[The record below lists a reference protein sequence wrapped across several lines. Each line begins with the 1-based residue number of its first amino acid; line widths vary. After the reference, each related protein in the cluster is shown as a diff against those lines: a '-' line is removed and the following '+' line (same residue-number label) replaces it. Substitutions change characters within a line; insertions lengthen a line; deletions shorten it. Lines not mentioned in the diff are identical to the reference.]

1 MRSVIC
7 GLFAAAVLVA
17 LLAGVATAQDQVSV
31 LVRPAAPQVQV
42 LVQPY
47 VPPAIVRRGV
57 FFRYTYV
64 PTQAGPVVVRQ
75 LGWPWRPGF
84 TVPQPVIIHHQRG
97 G

>member
-7 GLFAAAVLVA
+7 GLFAAVLVA
-17 LLAGVATAQDQVSV
+17 LLAGVASAQDQVSV
-31 LVRPAAPQVQV
+31 LVRPAPQVQV

-64 PTQAGPVVVRQ
+64 PTQAGPIVVRQ

-84 TVPQPVIIHHQRG
+84 TVPPPVIVHGR
-97 G
+97 